1 MTLSKLEIM
10 KQKSL
15 RELLIRLVDNSP
27 GVTTQKLWDKA
38 KEWKGEIADERK
50 ALEYTLEFER
60 VCAGLLNHGYR
71 VTNKQWYPAN
81 HVAPPKVSGPKEAH
95 PKQTRWAF

>member
-1 MTLSKLEIM
+1 MNLSKLELM

-15 RELLIRLVDNSP
+15 DDLLVRLVKNEP
-27 GVTTQKLWDKA
+27 GITTQKLWTKA
-38 KEWKGEIADERK
+38 SEWSGGRLIAVDFDRAMDAFRAK
-50 ALEYTLEFER
+50 
-60 VCAGLLNHGYR
+60 GYR

-81 HVAPPKVSGPKEAH
+81 HVAQPKVSGPKESH